1 LPNASPS
8 TSSSIGESSSSSV
21 TSLMGTILYPALPYC
36 RYSSKYFPTIDGNI
50 TCPAHSQH
58 EVTQK
63 IAIKKRHQMVTPC
76 FT

>member
-1 LPNASPS
+1 
-8 TSSSIGESSSSSV
+8 
-21 TSLMGTILYPALPYC
+21 MGTILYPALPHC

-63 IAIKKRHQMVTPC
+63 NRNKKSATKW
-76 FT
+76 